1 MKNSGQLTNM
11 QKELVK
17 LFNYDLNE
25 NQLNDIKKLLSG
37 YFANKATEEMDKFW
51 TENNLS
57 EENIEQWSQE
67 HMRKKR

>member
-1 MKNSGQLTNM
+1 MRSSGQLTNM

-25 NQLNDIKKLLSG
+25 NQLKDIKNLLSG

-51 TENNLS
+51 EENNLS
-57 EENIEQWSQE
+57 DEVMEQWSKE
-67 HMRKKR
+67 HMRKKK

>member
-25 NQLNDIKKLLSG
+25 NQLNDIKKLLSE